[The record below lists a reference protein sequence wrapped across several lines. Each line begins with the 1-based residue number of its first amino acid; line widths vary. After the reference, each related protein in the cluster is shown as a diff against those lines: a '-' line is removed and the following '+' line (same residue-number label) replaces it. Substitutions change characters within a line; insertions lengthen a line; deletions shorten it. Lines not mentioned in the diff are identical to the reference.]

1 MFAMNMLHSPHKN
14 SKQQSSI
21 WKVSSDEN
29 IHGNMQV
36 FCSEFCIF
44 RYFNFGRNLKYSI
57 LSIYLQSHKLQ
68 MMNECSIVDSLPRKI
83 QLMLIFKCILFLRD
97 TKFYME

>member
-14 SKQQSSI
+14 SKQQSTI

-44 RYFNFGRNLKYSI
+44 RYILQFWGEFKVQYSVYILAITQVTDDECMFNSRQFTKENSI
-57 LSIYLQSHKLQ
+57 
-68 MMNECSIVDSLPRKI
+68 DAD
-83 QLMLIFKCILFLRD
+83 F
-97 TKFYME
+97 